1 MTLVADE
8 SVDSQVVAAL
18 TRIVDVYDITTLNRG
33 VVLTR
38 LSGMLPEEK
47 ANLVADVFRDYMSE
61 LPEAFVV
68 ISTRGVR
75 IRRRIQELFVSRLSR
90 SPCRSV
96 ISHAEPL
103 NLHYQRR
110 RRQNATPFNRPE
122 SPAGLFGNQID
133 HYD

>member
-8 SVDSQVVAAL
+8 SVDRQVVAVL
-18 TRIVDVYDITTLNRG
+18 TRIVDVYDIMTLNRGVSDDVVLSIARDRDAVLLTADKDFGELVFRQRKTHRG

-75 IRRRIQELFVSRLSR
+75 IRRRI
-90 SPCRSV
+90 
-96 ISHAEPL
+96 
-103 NLHYQRR
+103 
-110 RRQNATPFNRPE
+110 
-122 SPAGLFGNQID
+122 
-133 HYD
+133 